1 MYDIEA
7 IRQQLPHR
15 YPFLLVDRIIE
26 RSEGMVV
33 GLKNVTVN
41 EPFFQGHFP
50 PPLEAVMP
58 GVLILEAMTQTAA
71 FLTLNEGKQTPSV
84 GYLVG
89 IDKAKFRRKV
99 VPGDQLRIEARISR
113 RKRELLQA
121 TVEATVDG
129 ELAVSAIVS
138 VLLPGELSH
147 TNGIDRVPTQM

>member
-7 IRQQLPHR
+7 IRRRLPHR
-15 YPFLLVDRIIE
+15 YPFLLVDRIVE
-26 RSEGMVV
+26 RSAKRVV
-33 GLKNVTVN
+33 GLKNVTSN

-71 FLTLNEGKQTPSV
+71 FLALGDEEGAPSV

-99 VPGDQLRIEARISR
+99 VPGDQLRMEAQMTRQ
-113 RKRELLQA
+113 KRELLQA

-129 ELAVSAIVS
+129 ELAASAIVS
-138 VLLPGELSH
+138 MVLPSKWEKVKG
-147 TNGIDRVPTQM
+147 TD

>member
-7 IRQQLPHR
+7 IRQRLPHR
-15 YPFLLVDRIIE
+15 YPFLLVDRIVE
-26 RSEGMVV
+26 RSAERVV
-33 GLKNVTVN
+33 GVKNVTAN

-71 FLTLNEGKQTPSV
+71 FLVLDDERESPSI

-99 VPGDQLRIEARISR
+99 VPGDQLRMEARIAR

-129 ELAVSAIVS
+129 ELAAAATIS
-138 VLLPGELSH
+138 LLVPGEME
-147 TNGIDRVPTQM
+147 NAKGMD

>member
-7 IRQQLPHR
+7 VRQRLPHR
-15 YPFLLVDRIIE
+15 YPFLLVDRIVE
-26 RSEGMVV
+26 RTAERVV

-58 GVLILEAMTQTAA
+58 GVLILEAMAQTAA
-71 FLTLNEGKQTPSV
+71 FLVLDDEKETPSV

-99 VPGDQLRIEARISR
+99 TPGDQLRMEARISR
-113 RKRELLQA
+113 QKRELLQA

-129 ELAVSAIVS
+129 ELAASAIISMV
-138 VLLPGELSH
+138 VPGDGSIE
-147 TNGIDRVPTQM
+147 GAD

>member
-7 IRQQLPHR
+7 IRQRLPHR
-15 YPFLLVDRIIE
+15 YPFLLVDRIVE
-26 RSEGMVV
+26 RSEEKVV
-33 GLKNVTVN
+33 GVKNVTAN

-71 FLTLNEGKQTPSV
+71 FLALDDGRESPSI

-99 VPGDQLRIEARISR
+99 IPGDQLRMEARISR
-113 RKRELLQA
+113 QKRELLQA
-121 TVEATVDG
+121 TVEATVNG
-129 ELAVSAIVS
+129 EFAASAIVS
-138 VLLPGELSH
+138 MVLPSKTEKAKG
-147 TNGIDRVPTQM
+147 TD

>member
-1 MYDIEA
+1 MYDIES
-7 IRQQLPHR
+7 IRKRLPHR
-15 YPFLLVDRIIE
+15 YPFLLVDRIVEQSEE
-26 RSEGMVV
+26 RVV

-41 EPFFQGHFP
+41 ESFFQGHFP
-50 PPLEAVMP
+50 PPLEAIMP

-71 FLTLNEGKQTPSV
+71 FLVLDEEKATPSV

-99 VPGDQLRIEARISR
+99 IPGDQLRMEARISR

-129 ELAVSAIVS
+129 ELAASAV
-138 VLLPGELSH
+138 VTLV
-147 TNGIDRVPTQM
+147 VPD

>member
-7 IRQQLPHR
+7 IRQRLPHR
-15 YPFLLVDRIIE
+15 YPFLLVDRIVE
-26 RSEGMVV
+26 RSAERVV
-33 GLKNVTVN
+33 GVKNVTAN

-58 GVLILEAMTQTAA
+58 GVLILEAMAQTAA
-71 FLTLNEGKQTPSV
+71 FLALDEGKESPSV

-99 VPGDQLRIEARISR
+99 IPGDQLRMEARIAR
-113 RKRELLQA
+113 QKRELLQA

-129 ELAVSAIVS
+129 ELAASAIVS
-138 VLLPGELSH
+138 MVLPSEAESVKG
-147 TNGIDRVPTQM
+147 TD

>member
-7 IRQQLPHR
+7 IRQRLPHR
-15 YPFLLVDRIIE
+15 YPFLLVDRIVE
-26 RSEGMVV
+26 RSAEKVV
-33 GLKNVTVN
+33 GVKNVTAN

-50 PPLEAVMP
+50 QESVMP

-71 FLTLNEGKQTPSV
+71 FLALDDEKESPSI

-99 VPGDQLRIEARISR
+99 IPGDQLRMEARIAR
-113 RKRELLQA
+113 KKRELLQA

-129 ELAVSAIVS
+129 ELAASAIVS
-138 VLLPGELSH
+138 MVLPSEAEDAKGM
-147 TNGIDRVPTQM
+147 D

>member
-7 IRQQLPHR
+7 IRQRLPHR
-15 YPFLLVDRIIE
+15 YPFLLVDRIVE
-26 RSEGMVV
+26 RSAERVV
-33 GLKNVTVN
+33 GVKNVTAN

-71 FLTLNEGKQTPSV
+71 FLALDDERESPSI

-99 VPGDQLRIEARISR
+99 VPGDQLRMEARITR

-121 TVEATVDG
+121 RVEATVDG
-129 ELAVSAIVS
+129 ELAASATIS
-138 VLLPGELSH
+138 LLLPGEME
-147 TNGIDRVPTQM
+147 NAKGMD

>member
-7 IRQQLPHR
+7 IRQCLPHR
-15 YPFLLVDRIIE
+15 YPFLLVDRIVE
-26 RSEGMVV
+26 RSAERVV
-33 GLKNVTVN
+33 GVKNVTVN

-71 FLTLNEGKQTPSV
+71 FLALDEGKETPTL

-99 VPGDQLRIEARISR
+99 VPGDQLRMEARISR

-129 ELAVSAIVS
+129 EFAASAIVS
-138 VLLPGELSH
+138 MVLPSEAKDDAKG
-147 TNGIDRVPTQM
+147 TD

>member
-1 MYDIEA
+1 MYNIEA
-7 IRQQLPHR
+7 IRQHLPHR
-15 YPFLLVDRIIE
+15 YPFLLVDRIVE
-26 RSEGMVV
+26 RSAERVV
-33 GLKNVTVN
+33 GLKNVTAN

-50 PPLEAVMP
+50 PPLESVMP

-71 FLTLNEGKQTPSV
+71 FLALDDANESPSI

-99 VPGDQLRIEARISR
+99 IPGDQLRMEARITR

-129 ELAVSAIVS
+129 ELAASAIIS
-138 VLLPGELSH
+138 MVLPSESEDTKG
-147 TNGIDRVPTQM
+147 TD

>member
-7 IRQQLPHR
+7 IRQRLPHR
-15 YPFLLVDRIIE
+15 YPFLLVDRIVE
-26 RSEGMVV
+26 RSAEKVV

-58 GVLILEAMTQTAA
+58 GVLILEAMAQTAA
-71 FLTLNEGKQTPSV
+71 FLVLDDEKETPSV

-99 VPGDQLRIEARISR
+99 TPGDQLRMEARISR
-113 RKRELLQA
+113 QKRELLQA

-129 ELAVSAIVS
+129 ELAASAIISMV
-138 VLLPGELSH
+138 VPGDGSIE
-147 TNGIDRVPTQM
+147 GAD

>member
-7 IRQQLPHR
+7 IRQRLPHR
-15 YPFLLVDRIIE
+15 YPFLLVDRIVE
-26 RSEGMVV
+26 RSAERIV

-71 FLTLNEGKQTPSV
+71 FLVLDDAEVSPSV

-99 VPGDQLRIEARISR
+99 VPGDQLRMEARISR
-113 RKRELLQA
+113 QKRVLLQA

-129 ELAVSAIVS
+129 ELAASAIVTM
-138 VLLPGELSH
+138 VLPGDSEKVK
-147 TNGIDRVPTQM
+147 GPD

>member
-7 IRQQLPHR
+7 IRQRLPHR
-15 YPFLLVDRIIE
+15 YPFLLVDRIVE
-26 RSEGMVV
+26 RSAEKVV
-33 GLKNVTVN
+33 GVKNVTVN

-71 FLTLNEGKQTPSV
+71 FLALDEGKETPAL

-99 VPGDQLRIEARISR
+99 VPGDQLRMEARISR

-129 ELAVSAIVS
+129 EFAASAIVS
-138 VLLPGELSH
+138 MVLPSEAKGDAKE
-147 TNGIDRVPTQM
+147 TD

>member
-7 IRQQLPHR
+7 IRRRLPHR
-15 YPFLLVDRIIE
+15 YPFLLVDRIVE
-26 RSEGMVV
+26 RTAEKVV

-71 FLTLNEGKQTPSV
+71 FLVLDDEKNTPSV

-99 VPGDQLRIEARISR
+99 VPGDQLRMEARMTR
-113 RKRELLQA
+113 QKRALLQA

-138 VLLPGELSH
+138 MVLPSELEKAKG
-147 TNGIDRVPTQM
+147 TD

>member
-7 IRQQLPHR
+7 IRKRLPHR
-15 YPFLLVDRIIE
+15 YPFLLVDRIVE
-26 RSEGMVV
+26 QNEEMVI

-50 PPLEAVMP
+50 PPMEAVMP

-71 FLTLNEGKQTPSV
+71 FLVLDDGKDTPSV

-99 VPGDQLRIEARISR
+99 VPGDQLRMEARISR

-129 ELAVSAIVS
+129 ELAASAIVS
-138 VLLPGELSH
+138 MVVPG
-147 TNGIDRVPTQM
+147 

>member
-7 IRQQLPHR
+7 IRQRLPHR
-15 YPFLLVDRIIE
+15 YPFLLVDRIVE
-26 RSEGMVV
+26 RSGERVV
-33 GLKNVTVN
+33 GVKNVTVN

-71 FLTLNEGKQTPSV
+71 FLALDDGEESPSI

-99 VPGDQLRIEARISR
+99 IPGDQLRMEARISR

-121 TVEATVDG
+121 TVEATVNG
-129 ELAVSAIVS
+129 ELAASAIVS
-138 VLLPGELSH
+138 MVLPSEAEKTKG
-147 TNGIDRVPTQM
+147 TD

>member
-7 IRQQLPHR
+7 IRQRLPHQ
-15 YPFLLVDRIIE
+15 YPFLLVDRIVE
-26 RSEGMVV
+26 RSTERVV
-33 GLKNVTVN
+33 GVKNVTVN

-71 FLTLNEGKQTPSV
+71 FLALDDGKESPSS

-99 VPGDQLRIEARISR
+99 VPGDQLRIEARKTR
-113 RKRELLQA
+113 LKLGLLQA
-121 TVEATVDG
+121 EVRALVDD
-129 ELAVSAIVS
+129 ELAASAIVS
-138 VLLPGELSH
+138 MVLPNEAG
-147 TNGIDRVPTQM
+147 NAKGMD

>member
-7 IRQQLPHR
+7 IRQRLPHR
-15 YPFLLVDRIIE
+15 YPFLLVDRIVE
-26 RSEGMVV
+26 RSAERVV

-58 GVLILEAMTQTAA
+58 GVLILEAMAQTAA
-71 FLTLNEGKQTPSV
+71 FLVLDDEKETPSV

-99 VPGDQLRIEARISR
+99 TPGDQLRMEARISR
-113 RKRELLQA
+113 QKRELLQA

-129 ELAVSAIVS
+129 ELAASAIISMV
-138 VLLPGELSH
+138 VPGDGSIE
-147 TNGIDRVPTQM
+147 GAD